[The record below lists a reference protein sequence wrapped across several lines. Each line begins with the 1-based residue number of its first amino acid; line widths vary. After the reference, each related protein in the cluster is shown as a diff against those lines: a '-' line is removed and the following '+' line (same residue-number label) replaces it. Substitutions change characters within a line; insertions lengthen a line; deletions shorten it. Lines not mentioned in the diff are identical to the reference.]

1 MPLLSALLTVA
12 GLILLAALLIW
23 PVQSAMV
30 RRQIFRR
37 EPLLA
42 LFVWQAVAL
51 AAVISLL
58 AAGPVALLLLR
69 DHIALGD
76 PRHLGIVGVALAVT
90 GFMVIRLLIAG
101 HQVGASLRRTRREH
115 VELLELVGRE
125 FDELEELD
133 LGRPSRHLRV
143 IEHPAP
149 TAYCIP
155 GLTHR
160 VVISTGVLERLGQP
174 EILAVLAHERAHVR
188 ARHDLLVEF
197 FTVLHT
203 AMPKSLRQHA
213 VLEEVRLLAEVLA
226 DRAGARAIGR
236 VPMGRALVALAGSR
250 HPVAT
255 FAASTSTVS
264 AAQVRLNLL
273 SDAGRRNWIMVATM
287 IGYAL
292 LSLALPAAVVLWV
305 NALT

>member
-42 LFVWQAVAL
+42 LLVWQAVAL

-58 AAGPVALLLLR
+58 AVGPVTLFLVR
-69 DHIALGD
+69 DHVALGE
-76 PRHLGIVGVALAVT
+76 PRHLVIVGVALAVT
-90 GFMVIRLLIAG
+90 GFMIVRLLIAG
-101 HQVGASLRRTRREH
+101 HQVGATLRRTRREH
-115 VELLELVGRE
+115 IDLLELVGRE
-125 FDELEELD
+125 FDKLD
-133 LGRPSRHLRV
+133 LPESPQHLRV
-143 IEHPAP
+143 IDHPAP

-160 VVISTGVLERLGQP
+160 VVISTGMLDQLAQP
-174 EILAVLAHERAHVR
+174 EVRAVLAHERAHVR

-203 AMPKSLRQHA
+203 AMPERLRQHA

-226 DRAGARAIGR
+226 DRAGARSIGR

-255 FAASTSTVS
+255 FAASTSS
-264 AAQVRLNLL
+264 ASSAQVRLSLL
-273 SDAGRRNWIMVATM
+273 SGTEKRSWVMVATM
-287 IGYAL
+287 IGYGL
-292 LSLALPAAVVLWV
+292 LSLILPAAVVLWIMAV
-305 NALT
+305 T

>member
-1 MPLLSALLTVA
+1 MPMLTALLTVT
-12 GLILLAALLIW
+12 GLVLLAALLIW

-30 RRQIFRR
+30 RRKIFRR

-42 LFVWQAVAL
+42 LLVWQAVAL
-51 AAVISLL
+51 AAVASLL
-58 AAGPVALLLLR
+58 AAGPVALFLLR
-69 DHIALGD
+69 DRLALDD
-76 PRHLGIVGVALAVT
+76 PRHLAVAGAALAVT
-90 GFMVIRLLIAG
+90 GFMVVRLLMAG

-115 VELLELVGRE
+115 VQLLELVGRE
-125 FDELEELD
+125 FDTLD
-133 LGRPSRHLRV
+133 LPEPPRHLRV
-143 IEHPAP
+143 IDHPAP

-160 VVISTGVLERLGQP
+160 VVISTGMLERLGQP
-174 EILAVLAHERAHVR
+174 EVLAVLAHERAHVR

-203 AMPKSLRQHA
+203 AMPERFRQGA

-255 FAASTSTVS
+255 FAASTGSIS
-264 AAQVRLNLL
+264 AAQVRLSLL
-273 SDAGRRNWIMVATM
+273 SDEGRRSWIMVATM
-287 IGYAL
+287 IGYGL
-292 LSLALPAAVVLWV
+292 LSLVLPAALVLWIPT
-305 NALT
+305 LT